1 MIRETVDRIRASLR
15 SGQFTNEASV
25 SQGVVLSVLQELDW
39 PVFNTSVVVP
49 EYSVESGR
57 VDYALCDGEGRPK
70 IFLEVKRVGQG
81 DAGDRQLFEYAFH
94 QGVPMAVLTDGQ
106 EWSFYLPGAEGRY
119 EERRVYKLDVL
130 ERSPDESVDRLRRYL
145 QYQRV
150 TSGEALSAARS
161 DYKDAAR
168 VRQIAS
174 SMPKAWND
182 LLSGADELLVELL
195 ADKVADL
202 CGYQPDPDAC
212 SQFIQTKV
220 DSHFRS
226 GDSTYTEPPAT
237 DLPRQPPVP
246 TPSIPHRKKGFS
258 FRGQFHSAS
267 SAREV
272 IQEILIIFA
281 KGDPKFLERF
291 AARKHGRKRRYIA
304 RSRNELYPGR
314 PDLARDHAV
323 ELARGWW
330 MGTNYSREYIKKMA
344 RLACEVADV
353 EFGKDL
359 IVSL

>member
-25 SQGVVLSVLQELDW
+25 SQGAVLPVLQELDW

-226 GDSTYTEPPAT
+226 GDSTYTEPRLRPIF
-237 DLPRQPPVP
+237 RVNHRYRR
-246 TPSIPHRKKGFS
+246 PSMPDRRKGFS

-272 IQEILIIFA
+272 IQGVLITFA

-304 RSRNELYPGR
+304 RYTHRAVSWSTGLGQEITPLNWREVGGWEPTTAENTLRKWPGW
-314 PDLARDHAV
+314 PVKSPMWSSAK
-323 ELARGWW
+323 
-330 MGTNYSREYIKKMA
+330 T
-344 RLACEVADV
+344 
-353 EFGKDL
+353 
-359 IVSL
+359 